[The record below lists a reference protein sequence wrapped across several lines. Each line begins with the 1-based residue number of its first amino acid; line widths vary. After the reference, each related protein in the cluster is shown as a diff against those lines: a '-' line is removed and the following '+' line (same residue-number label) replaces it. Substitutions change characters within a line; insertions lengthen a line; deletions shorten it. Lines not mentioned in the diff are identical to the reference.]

1 MSTTKKITVRARAL
15 KNGNANFISM
25 VDRGANRLPVQA
37 LKNEDKNMFDLD
49 NIFRRQKKER
59 DAAIKNEVVAL
70 LVPADQTDGYVT
82 AMKQENP
89 DQDLHVFTVE
99 GKEHV
104 SVISLKSEEETDLSQ
119 ALIFQGGEDAPAVAV
134 SGAQKMLHD
143 WGYDS
148 DQGFAGSVIS
158 NGFYSNARSACD
170 VFMSALFDTMEKAE
184 DNPTEAVNSLVT
196 EFGSYMTSL
205 VANVP
210 AQAFKYEQLRPVT
223 VEPTQDEHEEQ
234 VEGATAGEAAKSEPV
249 VEGEVVNANPETT
262 VNDEPKGDA
271 AKSEPKEDSEGEDPT
286 VTDENEAPKDTVA
299 KTETNDDA
307 TAQLIAALGTLPE
320 AISQLTETVTGLKSE
335 LESVK
340 GDVAT
345 AKETATKAESKA
357 KENEDALNT
366 VVIEPDDGREDN
378 ALKSEVSE
386 DRKIG
391 RNANV
396 EYY

>member
-37 LKNEDKNMFDLD
+37 LKNEEKNMFDLD

-70 LVPADQTDGYVT
+70 LVPVDQTEGYVN
-82 AMKQENP
+82 AMKAENP
-89 DQDLHVFTVE
+89 DQELHVFTVE

-104 SVISLKSEEETDLSQ
+104 SVISLKSESETDLSQ
-119 ALIFQGGEDAPAVAV
+119 TLIFQGGEDAPAVAV

-148 DQGFAGSVIS
+148 DQGFAGSVVS
-158 NGFYSNARSACD
+158 NGFYSNARAACD

-196 EFGSYMTSL
+196 EFGSYVASL

-210 AQAFKYEQLRPVT
+210 SQAFKYEQLRPIT
-223 VEPTQDEHEEQ
+223 VEPTEDEHVEQ
-234 VEGATAGEAAKSEPV
+234 VEGADATGEASKGEGDVANPEPV
-249 VEGEVVNANPETT
+249 VEGDAPKADAAKAEPKDEDTT
-262 VNDEPKGDA
+262 VSTDEDEAPKGDA
-271 AKSEPKEDSEGEDPT
+271 AKSEGE
-286 VTDENEAPKDTVA
+286 
-299 KTETNDDA
+299 TEA

-340 GDVAT
+340 GDVQT

-357 KENEDALNT
+357 KENEDALNSA
-366 VVIEPDDGREDN
+366 VIEPDDGREDT
-378 ALKSEVSE
+378 ARKSELGE

-391 RNANV
+391 RNSNV